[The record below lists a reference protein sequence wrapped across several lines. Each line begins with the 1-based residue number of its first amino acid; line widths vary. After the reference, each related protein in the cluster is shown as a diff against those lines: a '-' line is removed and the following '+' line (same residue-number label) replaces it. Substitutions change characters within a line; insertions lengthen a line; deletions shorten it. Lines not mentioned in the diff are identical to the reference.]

1 MTIAVDLGCKATKP
15 TNHLMTQII
24 YKFFS
29 WDENPPAVRMR
40 PEAEDIADKNSQVMM
55 GNLMRGEVD
64 PPTVRDTKL
73 PKHMQVT
80 ETP

>member
-1 MTIAVDLGCKATKP
+1 MA
-15 TNHLMTQII
+15 QII
-24 YKFFS
+24 YTFFS